1 MRHSYGF
8 MGAFMTNKNFTR
20 EVLMDEKRVQH
31 VCLMIY
37 CYKISIDVVV
47 RETKMYP
54 ISELHKVRFC

>member
-47 RETKMYP
+47 RETKM
-54 ISELHKVRFC
+54 